1 MDNKAMYK
9 LTYGL
14 FVLSSRHDG
23 RESGCIINT
32 AGQVTD
38 QPNRISVAV
47 NKANFTHDLMLKSGK
62 LNISIL
68 SEAASFDTFRHF
80 GFQSGRTVDKF
91 ADYAHCQRSASGL
104 YYITKGTNAYISAKV
119 EQSIDLG
126 THTLF
131 IAAVE
136 DMQVLAET
144 PSATYEYYHA
154 SIKPQPEQQP
164 VQLTFRVPIK
174 IPQHT

>member
-1 MDNKAMYK
+1 MDPKTMFK

-32 AGQVTD
+32 AGQVID

-80 GFQSGRTVDKF
+80 GFQSGRDVDKF
-91 ADYAHCQRSASGL
+91 AGYSDCRRSAN
-104 YYITKGTNAYISAKV
+104 GTTVK
-119 EQSIDLG
+119 
-126 THTLF
+126 TLK
-131 IAAVE
+131 
-136 DMQVLAET
+136 
-144 PSATYEYYHA
+144 
-154 SIKPQPEQQP
+154 IKY
-164 VQLTFRVPIK
+164 
-174 IPQHT
+174 